1 MNGEITA
8 EKGSVLFEKVTKTY
22 GDGTRAVD
30 RLDLEIRRGEL
41 VSLIG
46 PSGCGKTTTLKM
58 INRLEE
64 PTGGAITVDGMDI
77 MRTDPVELRRRI
89 GYVVQEIA
97 LFPHL
102 TVAENIGVVPNLLGW
117 PAKKT
122 RARVN
127 ELLSMAGLS
136 PEKYRFR
143 LPDQLS
149 GGQKQRIGVLRALAS
164 DPQVILMDE
173 PFGALDPISR
183 ETLQNELVSL
193 QKDLKKTIV
202 FVTHDMGEALRIS
215 DRIVILRKGRV
226 EQEGTPEEIQNSP
239 KNDFVRSF
247 IGEDRLS
254 RMSPDDPVES
264 IIEDPWGKV
273 APWESAAEVLER
285 MEENDREFIQV
296 VDPKSGQWLGMALL
310 GRVRR
315 AASAGETV
323 LKGVNRDRKLYAGE
337 ATLRDAAEMLS
348 DRDISIPVLDG
359 DGRFDGVITS
369 TSLARLAVER
379 LRSGTKEVRTA

>member
-8 EKGSVLFEKVTKTY
+8 EKGSVLFKKVTKTY
-22 GDGTRAVD
+22 SDGTRAVD

-64 PTGGAITVDGMDI
+64 PTEGTITVDGMDI
-77 MRTDPVELRRRI
+77 LSTDPVKLRRRI

-264 IIEDPWGKV
+264 IIEDPWGK
-273 APWESAAEVLER
+273 ADPWESAAEVLER

-296 VDPKSGQWLGMALL
+296 IDPKSGQWLGMALL

-315 AASAGETV
+315 AASAGETI

-359 DGRFDGVITS
+359 DGRFIGVITS
-369 TSLARLAVER
+369 TALARLAVER
-379 LRSGTKEVRTA
+379 LRSGTKEAQTA